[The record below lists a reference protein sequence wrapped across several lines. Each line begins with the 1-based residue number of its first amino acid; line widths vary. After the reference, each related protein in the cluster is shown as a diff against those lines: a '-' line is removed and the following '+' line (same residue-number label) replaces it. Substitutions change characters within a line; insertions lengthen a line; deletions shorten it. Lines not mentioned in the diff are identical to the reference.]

1 MWKVHDLHKRYAAC
15 DSESQQQHLSRVES
29 SKDIQN
35 NEMFLFN
42 WVTKREQ
49 ICTNNREECIRNP
62 TLSCDA
68 KRLFHLLFHA
78 LFFHWNLLCIK
89 QNVVAKRFLSPFFF
103 LSSFLHIFF
112 FSHPPTRMRLG
123 WPGVGVFFR
132 HCGYRWE
139 FSEESGNRMAW
150 MSRKWK
156 FYNIFWNSLENWK

>member
-1 MWKVHDLHKRYAAC
+1 MWFRKSAET
-15 DSESQQQHLSRVES
+15 SEL

-49 ICTNNREECIRNP
+49 ICTNNREECIRKP

-89 QNVVAKRFLSPFFF
+89 QNVVAKRFLSLLFL
-103 LSSFLHIFF
+103 LSSLLHIFF
-112 FSHPPTRMRLG
+112 FSHPPTTKRLG
-123 WPGVGVFFR
+123 WPGPVVLVG
-132 HCGYRWE
+132 
-139 FSEESGNRMAW
+139 
-150 MSRKWK
+150 
-156 FYNIFWNSLENWK
+156 SLYGHATEIPCFPIQVWWLSQTRFLQPLN

>member
-1 MWKVHDLHKRYAAC
+1 MWKVHDLHKRYALLAGC
-15 DSESQQQHLSRVES
+15 DADSDSVSESQQQSNITSEL

-49 ICTNNREECIRNP
+49 ICTNNREEWIRKP

-89 QNVVAKRFLSPFFF
+89 QNVVAKRFLSLLSF
-103 LSSFLHIFF
+103 LSSFLHIFSF
-112 FSHPPTRMRLG
+112 FFLLHILLLRWGPSALLHPSS
-123 WPGVGVFFR
+123 
-132 HCGYRWE
+132 CA
-139 FSEESGNRMAW
+139 N
-150 MSRKWK
+150 
-156 FYNIFWNSLENWK
+156 